1 MKISVLL
8 ISLSVLAFVS
18 CTPTMKPI
26 ENDKQVDRNKK
37 NVDVVEHAIGKVLF
51 SNSCAKCH
59 DLPNPKDYNDD
70 EWAPLV
76 KAMAEKAKLNADQEE
91 LVYQYVLS
99 EN

>member
-59 DLPNPKDYNDD
+59 DLPNPKDHNDE
-70 EWAPLV
+70 EWVGLV
-76 KAMAEKAKLNADQEE
+76 KSMAEKAKLTTDEE
-91 LVYQYVLS
+91 KLIYQYVIS

>member
-26 ENDKQVDRNKK
+26 EKAKPMEKPMPENSKIAEGK
-37 NVDVVEHAIGKVLF
+37 NIFE
-51 SNSCAKCH
+51 NSCAKCH

>member
-1 MKISVLL
+1 MKISALIILL
-8 ISLSVLAFVS
+8 SLFAITS

-26 ENDKQVDRNKK
+26 ENAKPMESPKPIAENSKFAEGK
-37 NVDVVEHAIGKVLF
+37 NIFE
-51 SNSCAKCH
+51 NSCAKCH